1 MQIMDTR
8 YFTEEH
14 EMFRKSVR
22 DFVEK
27 EMTPHAD
34 LWEEQ
39 QDFPNELFKK
49 MGDLGFLGIRY
60 PEQYGGSE
68 LDFFYT
74 VVLCEELARSR
85 AGGVALAVMVQTDMA
100 TPPLAII
107 GNHEQK
113 EKYLAPAI
121 KGDMVAA
128 LGITEPDAGSDVAG
142 LRTTAV
148 RDGDDYVINGSKIF
162 ITNGVRADFITLA
175 ARAGSTAGHQGIS
188 LFIVPTDTPGFSVGR
203 KLNKVG
209 HWSSDTAE
217 LIFEDVRVPRAN
229 MLGDEGRGFYEVMK
243 NFQGERLVGSIFP
256 IAYAQLALDETI
268 EYVRERK
275 QFGRPLAAFQVTQH
289 KIVQMAM
296 ELEAARE
303 LAYKASW
310 MYDQG
315 MECTKEVSMGK
326 AFATEVAK
334 RVSDECLQL
343 HGGYGYMME
352 YFVQRA
358 WRDIR
363 MYTIGGGTT
372 EIMKEIIAKQMGF

>member
-1 MQIMDTR
+1 MDTR

-22 DFVEK
+22 SFVEK
-27 EMTPHAD
+27 EFLPHAD
-34 LWEEQ
+34 MWEEQ
-39 QDFPNELFKK
+39 EDFPNDIFKK
-49 MGDLGFLGIRY
+49 MGDLGFLGTHY
-60 PEQYGGSE
+60 PEEYGGSG

-74 VVLCEELARSR
+74 VVLCEELARGR
-85 AGGVALAVMVQTDMA
+85 CAGVALAVLVQTDMA

-107 GNHEQK
+107 GTHEQK

-121 KGDMVAA
+121 RGEMIAA
-128 LGITEPDAGSDVAG
+128 LGITEPGAGSDVAG
-142 LRTTAV
+142 LRTTAA

-162 ITNGVRADFITLA
+162 ITNGARADFITLA
-175 ARAGSTAGHQGIS
+175 ARAENTSGHRGIS

-203 KLNKVG
+203 KLKKVG

-217 LIFEDVRVPRAN
+217 LIFEDVRIPREN
-229 MLGDEGRGFYEVMK
+229 MLGPEGKGFYEVMK

-256 IAYAQLALDETI
+256 IAYAQLVLEDTI
-268 EYVRERK
+268 EYVKDRK
-275 QFGRPLAAFQVTQH
+275 QFGRSISEFQVTQH
-289 KIVQMAM
+289 KIVDMTT
-296 ELEAARE
+296 ELMAARE
-303 LAYKASW
+303 FSYKAAW
-310 MYDQG
+310 LYDRG
-315 MECTKEVSMGK
+315 EECVNEVSMAK
-326 AFATEVAK
+326 AFATGVAR

-363 MYTIGGGTT
+363 MYAIGGGTT
-372 EIMKEIIAKQMGF
+372 EIMKEIVAKRMGL

>member
-1 MQIMDTR
+1 MDTR

-27 EMTPHAD
+27 EILPHAD

-39 QDFPNELFKK
+39 EDFPNELFKK

-60 PEQYGGSE
+60 PEKYGGSE
-68 LDFFYT
+68 LDVFYT
-74 VVLCEELARSR
+74 VILCEELARGR
-85 AGGVALAVMVQTDMA
+85 AGGVALAIMVQTDMA

-107 GNHEQK
+107 GTHEQQ

-121 KGDMVAA
+121 RGEMVAA
-128 LGITEPDAGSDVAG
+128 LGITEPGAGSDVAG

-162 ITNGVRADFITLA
+162 ITNGARADFITLA
-175 ARAGSTAGHQGIS
+175 ARAEGTSGHQGIS
-188 LFIVPTDTPGFSVGR
+188 LFIVPTATAGFSVGR
-203 KLNKVG
+203 KLKKVG
-209 HWSSDTAE
+209 HLSSDTAE
-217 LIFEDVRVPRAN
+217 LIFEDVRVPREN
-229 MLGDEGRGFYEVMK
+229 MLGEEGRGFYEVMK

-256 IAYAQLALDETI
+256 LAYAQVALDETI
-268 EYVRERK
+268 QYVRDRK
-275 QFGRPLAAFQVTQH
+275 QFGRPISQFQITQH
-289 KIVQMAM
+289 KIVDMAT

-303 LAYKASW
+303 LAYKAAW
-310 MYDQG
+310 MFDRG
-315 MECTKEVSMGK
+315 LECLKEVSMAK
-326 AFATEVAK
+326 AFATETAK
-334 RVSDECLQL
+334 RVADECLQL

-363 MYTIGGGTT
+363 MYSIGGGTT
-372 EIMKEIIAKQMGF
+372 EIMKEIIAKTMGL

>member
-1 MQIMDTR
+1 MDTR

-22 DFVEK
+22 DFIEK
-27 EMTPHAD
+27 EILPHAD
-34 LWEEQ
+34 AWEEQ
-39 QDFPNELFKK
+39 GDFPNDIFKK
-49 MGDLGFLGIRY
+49 MGNLGFLGIHY
-60 PEQYGGSE
+60 PEEYGGSD

-74 VVLCEELARSR
+74 VVLCEELARGR
-85 AGGVALAVMVQTDMA
+85 TAGVALAILVQTDMA

-107 GNHEQK
+107 GTHEQQ

-121 KGDMVAA
+121 RGEKIAA
-128 LGITEPDAGSDVAG
+128 LGITEPGAGSDVAG
-142 LRTTAV
+142 LSTTAV

-162 ITNGVRADFITLA
+162 ITNGARADFIMLA
-175 ARAGSTAGHQGIS
+175 ARTEKTSRHQGIS
-188 LFIVPTDTPGFSVGR
+188 FFIVPTDTPGFSVGR

-217 LIFEDVRVPRAN
+217 LILEDVRVPREN
-229 MLGDEGRGFYEVMK
+229 MLGEEGKGFYEVMK

-256 IAYAQLALDETI
+256 VALARLVLEDTI
-268 EYVRERK
+268 EYVKNRK
-275 QFGRPLAAFQVTQH
+275 QFGRSISEFQLTQH
-289 KIVQMAM
+289 KIADMAT

-303 LAYKASW
+303 LAYKAAW
-310 MYDQG
+310 LFDQG
-315 MECTKEVSMGK
+315 MECVKEVSMAK
-326 AFATEVAK
+326 AFATDVAR

-363 MYTIGGGTT
+363 MYAIGGGTT
-372 EIMKEIIAKQMGF
+372 EIMREIIAKRMGL

>member
-1 MQIMDTR
+1 MDTR

-27 EMTPHAD
+27 EILPHAD
-34 LWEEQ
+34 AWEEQ
-39 QDFPNELFKK
+39 GDFPNEIFTK
-49 MGDLGFLGIRY
+49 MGDLGFLGIHY
-60 PEQYGGSE
+60 PEEYGGSD

-74 VVLCEELARSR
+74 VVLCEELARGR
-85 AGGVALAVMVQTDMA
+85 TAGVALAILVQTDMA
-100 TPPLAII
+100 TTPLAII
-107 GNHEQK
+107 GTHEQQ

-121 KGDMVAA
+121 RGEKIAA
-128 LGITEPDAGSDVAG
+128 LGITEPGAGSDVAG
-142 LRTTAV
+142 LSTTAV

-162 ITNGVRADFITLA
+162 ITNGARADFIMLA
-175 ARAGSTAGHQGIS
+175 ARTEKTSRHQGIS
-188 LFIVPTDTPGFSVGR
+188 FFIVPTDTPGFSVGR

-217 LIFEDVRVPRAN
+217 LILEDVRVPREN
-229 MLGDEGRGFYEVMK
+229 MLGEEGKGFYEVMK

-256 IAYAQLALDETI
+256 VALARLVLEDTI
-268 EYVRERK
+268 EYVKNRK
-275 QFGRPLAAFQVTQH
+275 QFGRSISEFQLTQH
-289 KIVQMAM
+289 KIADMAT

-303 LAYKASW
+303 LAYKAAW
-310 MYDQG
+310 LFDQG
-315 MECTKEVSMGK
+315 MECVKEVSMAK
-326 AFATEVAK
+326 AFATDVAR

-363 MYTIGGGTT
+363 MYAIGGGTT
-372 EIMKEIIAKQMGF
+372 EIMREIIAKRMGL

>member
-1 MQIMDTR
+1 MDTR

>member
-1 MQIMDTR
+1 MDTR

-27 EMTPHAD
+27 EILPNAD
-34 LWEEQ
+34 LWEEEEN
-39 QDFPNELFKK
+39 FPSELFKK

-60 PEQYGGSE
+60 PEKYGGSE
-68 LDFFYT
+68 LDVFYT
-74 VVLCEELARSR
+74 VILCEELARGR
-85 AGGVALAVMVQTDMA
+85 AGGVALAIMVQTDMA
-100 TPPLAII
+100 TPPIAII
-107 GNHEQK
+107 GNHEQQ
-113 EKYLAPAI
+113 EKFLAPAI
-121 KGDMVAA
+121 RGDMVAA
-128 LGITEPDAGSDVAG
+128 LGITEPGAGSDVAG

-162 ITNGVRADFITLA
+162 ITNGARADFITLA
-175 ARAGSTAGHQGIS
+175 ARAENTSGHAGIS

-203 KLNKVG
+203 KLKKVG

-217 LIFEDVRVPRAN
+217 LIFEDARVPRAN
-229 MLGDEGRGFYEVMK
+229 MLGEEGKGFYEVMK

-256 IAYAQLALDETI
+256 LAYAQVVFDETI
-268 EYVRERK
+268 EYVRDRK
-275 QFGRPLAAFQVTQH
+275 QFGRSIAQFQVTQH
-289 KIVQMAM
+289 KLVDMAT

-303 LAYKASW
+303 LAYKAAW
-310 MYDQG
+310 LFDQG
-315 MECTKEVSMGK
+315 LECVKEVSMAK
-326 AFATEVAK
+326 AFGTEVAK

-363 MYTIGGGTT
+363 MYAIGGGTT
-372 EIMKEIIAKQMGF
+372 EIMKEIIAKRMGL